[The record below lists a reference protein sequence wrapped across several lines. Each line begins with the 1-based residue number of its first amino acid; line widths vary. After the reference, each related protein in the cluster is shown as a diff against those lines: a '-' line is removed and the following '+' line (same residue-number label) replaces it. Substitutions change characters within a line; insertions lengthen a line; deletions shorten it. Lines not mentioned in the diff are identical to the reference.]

1 MADLLSFND
10 RATKSAIGNETSVI
24 IVRASERG
32 WGRGLQENGVSF
44 DEYGTPRLIYHSFT
58 YRRGRDVQ

>member
-1 MADLLSFND
+1 MIAQQS
-10 RATKSAIGNETSVI
+10 RPGNETSVI

-32 WGRGLQENGVSF
+32 WGMGLQENGGSF